1 MSLGAQFKS
10 SSVGDSVEERFMK
23 RLASLLS
30 IKGGM
35 LLSKSA
41 LFSIFLFFF
50 FLTGLR
56 IKLGRIVKSSI
67 W

>member
-35 LLSKSA
+35 LFPIFN
-41 LFSIFLFFF
+41 LFFFF

-56 IKLGRIVKSSI
+56 IKFGRIVKSFI